1 MTTAWHNLSDADAD
15 LLEEAIDQSTEFKE
29 KLAIFQSGLIPTEM
43 RWLQLSAHHIYDQL
57 SERERIVFKM
67 RTNQHTFP
75 SIATKLDISASSAKT
90 YWRRALN
97 KCCQL
102 TDFI

>member
-1 MTTAWHNLSDADAD
+1 MTTAWQNITQDDSLAD
-15 LLEEAIDQSTEFKE
+15 AIDQAEEYSIKM
-29 KLAIFQSGLIPTEM
+29 AIFQSGLIPPEQ

-57 SERERIVFKM
+57 SDRELTVLKM

-75 SIATKLDISASSAKT
+75 SIALALDISASSAKT
-90 YWRRALN
+90 YWRRAMD

-102 TDFI
+102 SEYL